1 MLNWSTET
9 PLNETH
15 EGLQGTI
22 YVKSTASPS
31 SSANN
36 IYIMTKIREDKISF
50 IALTYFSLTYENNNI
65 AKIDL
70 TH

>member
-1 MLNWSTET
+1 MRFDYICK
-9 PLNETH
+9 H
-15 EGLQGTI
+15 AI
-22 YVKSTASPS
+22 YDTASPA

-50 IALTYFSLTYENNNI
+50 IALTYFSLTYEDNNI

-70 TH
+70 THQ

>member
-22 YVKSTASPS
+22 SPA

-50 IALTYFSLTYENNNI
+50 IALTYLSLTYEDNNI

>member
-15 EGLQGTI
+15 EGLQDN
-22 YVKSTASPS
+22 VKSTASPA

-50 IALTYFSLTYENNNI
+50 IVLTYFSLTYEDNNI